1 MRTEIRQKS
10 QTLSLETEKTFDT
23 IQYAFV
29 GKVLDKLVT
38 NRMYLKIIE
47 VIYNT
52 HSQQYILRHFLSNL
66 EWDKGS
72 RWISV
77 QSHSSKRREPC
88 TCVRIGIIK
97 IVLIH
102 RPCDSIL
109 TRPYRLFQRTL
120 SVFAECK
127 NQHRKT
133 VLLSMQI
140 VNLLRKKEEKD
151 DPIFNT

>member
-66 EWDKGS
+66 E
-72 RWISV
+72 
-77 QSHSSKRREPC
+77 
-88 TCVRIGIIK
+88 
-97 IVLIH
+97 
-102 RPCDSIL
+102 
-109 TRPYRLFQRTL
+109 
-120 SVFAECK
+120 
-127 NQHRKT
+127 
-133 VLLSMQI
+133 
-140 VNLLRKKEEKD
+140 
-151 DPIFNT
+151 